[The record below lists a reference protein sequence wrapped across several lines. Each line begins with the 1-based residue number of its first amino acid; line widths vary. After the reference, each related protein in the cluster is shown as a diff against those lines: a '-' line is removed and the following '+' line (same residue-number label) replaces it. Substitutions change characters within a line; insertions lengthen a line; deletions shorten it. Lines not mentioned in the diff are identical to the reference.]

1 MSFSLFAVVN
11 IRYFEAYH
19 RARHTFFRKACFVN
33 FAKTAEKLREE
44 LGLSGAT
51 YVPGSITI
59 GNVPQD
65 AHTDSGYV
73 IATKP

>member
-1 MSFSLFAVVN
+1 MRVIRFSERLVLS
-11 IRYFEAYH
+11 
-19 RARHTFFRKACFVN
+19 N

-51 YVPGSITI
+51 YVPGSITV

-73 IATKP
+73 IATMP

>member
-1 MSFSLFAVVN
+1 VRVIRFSERLVLP
-11 IRYFEAYH
+11 
-19 RARHTFFRKACFVN
+19 N
-33 FAKTAEKLREE
+33 FAKTAEKPREE
-44 LGLSGAT
+44 LDLSVAT
-51 YVPGSITI
+51 YVPGYITI

>member
-1 MSFSLFAVVN
+1 MRVIRFSERLVLS
-11 IRYFEAYH
+11 
-19 RARHTFFRKACFVN
+19 N
-33 FAKTAEKLREE
+33 FAKTAEKLCEE
-44 LGLSGAT
+44 LDLFGAT

-65 AHTDSGYV
+65 VHTDSGYV

>member
-1 MSFSLFAVVN
+1 MRVSERLVLS
-11 IRYFEAYH
+11 
-19 RARHTFFRKACFVN
+19 N
-33 FAKTAEKLREE
+33 FAKTAEKPREE
-44 LGLSGAT
+44 LDLSVAT

>member
-1 MSFSLFAVVN
+1 LS
-11 IRYFEAYH
+11 
-19 RARHTFFRKACFVN
+19 N
-33 FAKTAEKLREE
+33 FAKTAEKLCEE
-44 LGLSGAT
+44 LDLFGAT

-65 AHTDSGYV
+65 VHTDSGFV